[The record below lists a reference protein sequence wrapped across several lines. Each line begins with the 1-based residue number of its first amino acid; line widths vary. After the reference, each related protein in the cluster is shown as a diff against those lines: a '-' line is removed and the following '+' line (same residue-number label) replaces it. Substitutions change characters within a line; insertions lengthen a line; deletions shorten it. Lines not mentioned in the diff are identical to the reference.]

1 VKLSSFFAWTRTTR
15 CRWSTTSSASPS
27 APLCSDVSSSIQ
39 PSFQRARLCAPSALV
54 LVHLPSTPVLWARPF
69 LSRSF
74 STCCATST
82 LRFPKTLHRRM
93 NDYAQSYIVCP
104 SVVQK
109 NCTSK
114 SIVDH
119 DSHTREPPLTR
130 MKIYSSVVWRSGA
143 TTSNRASAYYR
154 SSFDGYNTCM
164 FAPHESSRRVS
175 TRAISLTPDF
185 QRQALEPRV
194 TPSAETWHM
203 TPADA
208 TMPPAFCMT
217 DLFWL

>member
-104 SVVQK
+104 SVAQK

-114 SIVDH
+114 FIVDYN
-119 DSHTREPPLTR
+119 HTPGPPLTQHRCIPQLSSDQVQHPTEPPLTTE
-130 MKIYSSVVWRSGA
+130 A
-143 TTSNRASAYYR
+143 PLTDTTPVCSPLSPRAN
-154 SSFDGYNTCM
+154 YN
-164 FAPHESSRRVS
+164 A
-175 TRAISLTPDF
+175 
-185 QRQALEPRV
+185 
-194 TPSAETWHM
+194 
-203 TPADA
+203 
-208 TMPPAFCMT
+208 
-217 DLFWL
+217 